1 MIELVA
7 ILAFIVVCR
16 RLGRAVREPR
26 RLDVH
31 IHVHVDG
38 LPGGPGE
45 PVFFEEP
52 EDPND
57 NVVAFRPRRA
67 A

>member
-7 ILAFIVVCR
+7 VLALIIACR
-16 RLGRAVREPR
+16 RLGRAAREPR
-26 RLDVH
+26 RVE
-31 IHVHVDG
+31 VHVYHHG

-52 EDPND
+52 EDPSA
-57 NVVAFRPRRA
+57 NVVAFRPRKSA
-67 A
+67 